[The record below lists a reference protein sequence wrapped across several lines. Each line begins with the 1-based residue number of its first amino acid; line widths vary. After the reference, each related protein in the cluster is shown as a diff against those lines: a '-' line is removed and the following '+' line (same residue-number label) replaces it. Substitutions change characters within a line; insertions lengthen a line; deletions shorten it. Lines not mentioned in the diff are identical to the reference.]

1 MDENQR
7 RRLSI
12 ARELM
17 TWSVALPSVLTKID
31 KVLKLPDVKETKVTE
46 IESIAEIVG
55 TVFLG
60 IKEAVDADDDDR
72 LIASVDRLRE
82 EIVTANLIL
91 DRLLKTE
98 PSS

>member
-12 ARELM
+12 ARKL

-31 KVLKLPDVKETKVTE
+31 KVLKLPEVKETKAAE

-82 EIVTANLIL
+82 EIMTANLIL